1 MWRPQS
7 HGRLSFLDCLA
18 LLSNI
23 MADPTTIAESIE
35 QAAIA
40 GVQSVSVDGVST
52 TGMSI
57 EERIKADQFAK
68 SQTSASKNHFGFRF
82 AQSKPQCTQ

>member
-1 MWRPQS
+1 
-7 HGRLSFLDCLA
+7 
-18 LLSNI
+18 

-40 GVQSVSVDGVST
+40 GVQSVTVDGVST

-57 EERIKADQFAK
+57 DERIKAEQFGK
-68 SQTSASKNHFGFRF
+68 SQTSANKNHFGLRF
-82 AQSKPQCTQ
+82 AQSKPQHTQ